1 MLEGKIVAIS
11 GAAGGLGPT
20 VARVFLG
27 AGATLC
33 VGGRSREGLTKM
45 LDLLEVPAARRM
57 ATAVDLLDASAAKE
71 WAEAIQRKFGR
82 VDIVLHLV
90 GGYKGGTSI
99 EELDP
104 ADWSSLSDMLVR
116 TTLNVARA
124 FAGPLKTGGWGRF
137 IGVTSPKAQAPTAKT
152 ALYAMGKA
160 ASDALV
166 LALAD
171 ELRGTGA
178 TANLIVVDSIALP
191 RYPAELEGEV
201 GRARDGERPTID
213 APQTRDAQQK
223 KAYGKSTPAEEIAAA
238 MVFLCA
244 DEAATINGARLP
256 LTGRG

>member
-1 MLEGKIVAIS
+1 
-11 GAAGGLGPT
+11 
-20 VARVFLG
+20 
-27 AGATLC
+27 
-33 VGGRSREGLTKM
+33 
-45 LDLLEVPAARRM
+45 
-57 ATAVDLLDASAAKE
+57 VDLLDASAAKE
-71 WAEAIQRKFGR
+71 WAEAIQKRFGR
-82 VDIVLHLV
+82 IDIVLHLV

-99 EELDP
+99 AELDP
-104 ADWSSLSDMLVR
+104 ADWSSLNDMLVR

-124 FAGPLKTGGWGRF
+124 FAGPIKTGGWGRF
-137 IGVTSPKAQAPTAKT
+137 IAVTSPKARTPTAKT

-178 TANLIVVDSIALP
+178 TANLIEVDSIDSP
-191 RYPAELEGEV
+191 E
-201 GRARDGERPTID
+201 
-213 APQTRDAQQK
+213 TRDAQQK

-238 MVFLCA
+238 MVFLCT

>member
-1 MLEGKIVAIS
+1 MLAGKIVAIS

-20 VARVFLG
+20 VARAFFG

-33 VGGRSREGLTKM
+33 VAGRSLDGLTKM
-45 LDLLEVPAARRM
+45 LDYLKVPAAQRM
-57 ATAVDLLDASAAKE
+57 ATAVDLLDAASAKG
-71 WAEAIQRKFGR
+71 WADEIQKRFGR
-82 VDIVLHLV
+82 IDIVLHLV

-99 EELDP
+99 SDIDP
-104 ADWSSLSDMLVR
+104 ADWASMSDMLVR

-137 IGVTSPKAQAPTAKT
+137 IGVTSPRAQAPTART

-171 ELRGTGA
+171 ELRGTGS
-178 TANLIVVDSIALP
+178 TANLIAVDSIDIP
-191 RYPAELEGEV
+191 E
-201 GRARDGERPTID
+201 
-213 APQTRDAQQK
+213 TRDAQQK

-238 MVFLCA
+238 MLFLCA
-244 DEAATINGARLP
+244 DDSATINGIRLP